1 MTTYP
6 NERLQGILHEN
17 FPVFIESWVSKYSTF
32 DEAWNLCRSGS
43 TMVGILLQYAP
54 ESTGLHWIGLR
65 AATRALGILSLINQ
79 KLEFQRLL
87 VTKDQWLSGSV
98 SDSVLE
104 HYRSSVTP
112 LVASADE
119 SAKMTM
125 GNDGTL
131 SKICGLDMYIARS
144 VLAAG
149 SSKTSTASLAT
160 SPASSAFCITNKKM
174 FNEELLRQA
183 NDIREFFPSSFF
195 DPHIVRKSRYE
206 REWVI

>member
-6 NERLQGILHEN
+6 NTRLQGILHEV
-17 FPVFIESWVSKYSTF
+17 FPVFVENWVNKYPTF
-32 DEAWNLCRSGS
+32 EEAWNLCRSGS

-65 AATRALGILSLINQ
+65 AANRAFEILSSSNR
-79 KLEFQRLL
+79 KPVFQRMLE
-87 VTKDQWLSGSV
+87 TKDLWLRGSV

-104 HYRSSVTP
+104 HYRSRVIP

-119 SAKMTM
+119 SAKRTM

-131 SKICGLDMYIARS
+131 NRLYGLDMYIARS
-144 VLAAG
+144 VSDAG
-149 SSKTSTASLAT
+149 SSKPSTASLAT
-160 SPASSAFCITNKKM
+160 TPASSAFCITNKHLL
-174 FNEELLRQA
+174 NEELLRQA
-183 NDIREFFPSSFF
+183 SDIREFFPASFF
-195 DPHIVRKSRYE
+195 VPTIVRKSRYE